1 MVRPSKQQ
9 ERRARYPRKHRAP
22 QPQTGP
28 LKDKLPLGY
37 KEHAN
42 SLEGDVAA
50 TAFIPK
56 IK

>member
-9 ERRARYPRKHRAP
+9 EKRARYPRKRRSP
-22 QPQTGP
+22 QEKTGP
-28 LKDKLPLGY
+28 LKDQLPLGY

-42 SLEGDVAA
+42 SLEGDVGL

>member
-9 ERRARYPRKHRAP
+9 EKRSRYPRKRRSP
-22 QPQTGP
+22 QEKTGP
-28 LKDKLPLGY
+28 LKDQLPMGY

-42 SLEGDVAA
+42 SLEGDVAL